1 VTTVLKVLFALFV
14 VLLLAAAAL
23 RARKLRRDEHREVD
37 APVERRLT
45 APPPSPYTPS
55 KGFRLLD
62 GPVNEPLRP
71 VPPRPRLEP
80 GREYVF
86 SESQLPDYVKSV
98 SPLGRHDELWA
109 LSKSSRKSR
118 ISAAT
123 LRVLMVLV
131 VLGVLAGFVGYYV
144 TGQDHHPTTTTT
156 LAPSRAASWPKSF
169 VASSVN
175 GETASYNVPVLKYH
189 VSVTAGAGPV
199 STVIRMGAAG
209 TLVFQG
215 TIPTGTTKSVTVS
228 GVSRVTLGSPQDASV
243 SLGGSPVK
251 LPSSLSSTLV
261 LVFEPSSTGAG

>member
-1 VTTVLKVLFALFV
+1 MISAPLQLYDRGLVPPFTFAVRFTLLFVPASIVIAYPLFLFALFV

-98 SPLGRHDELWA
+98 SPLGRHDVPAA
-109 LSKSSRKSR
+109 LE
-118 ISAAT
+118 IL
-123 LRVLMVLV
+123 LRQSEAEP
-131 VLGVLAGFVGYYV
+131 AGRTNEDQLFM
-144 TGQDHHPTTTTT
+144 
-156 LAPSRAASWPKSF
+156 R
-169 VASSVN
+169 
-175 GETASYNVPVLKYH
+175 
-189 VSVTAGAGPV
+189 
-199 STVIRMGAAG
+199 R
-209 TLVFQG
+209 
-215 TIPTGTTKSVTVS
+215 
-228 GVSRVTLGSPQDASV
+228 
-243 SLGGSPVK
+243 
-251 LPSSLSSTLV
+251 
-261 LVFEPSSTGAG
+261 